1 MIDLINDIIYI
12 IIYIRK
18 SDLYETIPWSQ
29 LLGEKNAIVSMIE
42 TVKTIK
48 HPIKAEI
55 TVLINSLIKAK
66 IDIRI
71 TNTLQ
76 QKLLVVF
83 ASNTII

>member
-1 MIDLINDIIYI
+1 
-12 IIYIRK
+12 
-18 SDLYETIPWSQ
+18 
-29 LLGEKNAIVSMIE
+29 MIE

-71 TNTLQ
+71 TNTFQ
-76 QKLLVVF
+76 QRLLVVF
-83 ASNTII
+83 FSNAII